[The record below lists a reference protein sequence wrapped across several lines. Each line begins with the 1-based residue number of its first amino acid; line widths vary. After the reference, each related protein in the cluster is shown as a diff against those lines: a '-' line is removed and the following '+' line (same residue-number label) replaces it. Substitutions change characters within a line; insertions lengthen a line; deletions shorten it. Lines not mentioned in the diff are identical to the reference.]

1 MKLFPSKCFFRST
14 VVNRIMR
21 GDSHDNGLFANKW
34 DSIPIYLKKTY
45 IRECPSWSVV

>member
-34 DSIPIYLKKTY
+34 DSIPIYL
-45 IRECPSWSVV
+45 IMDSEREYCTI

>member
-1 MKLFPSKCFFRST
+1 MKLFPSITFFWRTMARSI
-14 VVNRIMR
+14 VR
-21 GDSHDNGLFANKW
+21 GDSHNNGLFANKW